1 MKRLWHIFFLLLF
14 LFTPCLS
21 LMAQTANRPGQ
32 PAGKSQQDEARE
44 RIETLRMWRLTKALD
59 LDEKG
64 CALVFPILSRYDRRR
79 TEVQRAL
86 GAGMG
91 DLRKA
96 IAMADKPEA
105 VLRKIIDG
113 LERNRKVL
121 QDINQEEWT
130 TLRGVLT
137 VEQQAKYLIFQQEFN
152 QQISKMIENAKEK
165 NLGK

>member
-1 MKRLWHIFFLLLF
+1 
-14 LFTPCLS
+14 
-21 LMAQTANRPGQ
+21 
-32 PAGKSQQDEARE
+32 
-44 RIETLRMWRLTKALD
+44 
-59 LDEKG
+59 
-64 CALVFPILSRYDRRR
+64 
-79 TEVQRAL
+79 
-86 GAGMG
+86 MG